1 MMKIRPLQEALI
13 NYRATVSK
21 YGTIMKKICISETSG
36 LINVEMAVDDVKLKL
51 PEPQKIPPLSDLN
64 TATNVNILLFQSIKK
79 KNYAVYFQ
87 ADYLRKQIVV
97 AQKALELM

>member
-1 MMKIRPLQEALI
+1 MDREIQQMMKIRPLQEALI

-51 PEPQKIPPLSDLN
+51 PEPQKILPLSDLN
-64 TATNVNILLFQSIKK
+64 TATN
-79 KNYAVYFQ
+79 